1 MRKATIALAGNPN
14 SGKTTLFNALT
25 GANQYVGNWPGVTV
39 ERKGGQLSENTNI
52 EVQDLPGIYSLSPY
66 SLEEIVTRDYLIK
79 DTPSVIINLVDATN
93 LERNLYL
100 TTQILEL
107 GRPVIVALNMVD
119 LLEKRGI
126 TIDKTQLAALLRV
139 PVVDIAALK
148 KHGTKELVEL
158 ASSMAQN
165 PEARPAAPLHFRNTA
180 VEAALSEIEQ
190 FISCSDLLK
199 RWYAVK
205 LFERDEKIQQELQL
219 SPEFI
224 KQIDEIITRIETEFD
239 DDCESIITSER
250 YELVTEITAQCQTKQ
265 NLGLSTSDK
274 IDRIVTHR
282 ILALPIFF
290 LVMWAVYYI
299 SINTVGDWGT
309 AWANDVL
316 FGEYIGPWVDG
327 FLGTSGVGIGLVSIM
342 ATFASL
348 ILLFPLMLRR
358 LHDLNMK
365 GSWMYLPLLPFIL
378 AFIIMPNVEAPAEE
392 DVPTVS
398 MEALATLPSETT
410 TTTSSATTSNTP
422 ATANEALEEA
432 SSESAI
438 ITGIDHIMSFYDSC
452 IEGLTSFLLS
462 VLSTI
467 YTPLMIALGVANA
480 VLLGVCCFKPGQK
493 NHNDHGPVPS
503 TNPLAVSNLKNI
515 LSLKGR
521 TGVLTFW
528 LQYLIISVICF
539 GIGMLGTLE
548 LNCDDKILNFVQNAV
563 VSGVGAVLGFL
574 PQMAVLFLCMA
585 LLEDCGY
592 MARVAFVMDRIFR
605 KFGLSGKSFIPMLVS
620 MGCGIPGVMATRTIE
635 NEKDRRMTI
644 MLTTNMPCGAKVPI
658 IAVLAFAFFPDDTGL
673 ITTSAYFMGLISI
686 ILSGIILKKTRW
698 FYGPTAPFVMELP
711 AYHAP
716 LISNITQHSINRCKA
731 FVQKAGT
738 VIFFACAIIWFLK
751 SHDWHM
757 SYLEDAPSTDNQE
770 ETIPAINNSILADVG
785 NTIAPVF
792 APLGWAETDATG
804 QRDWKPTVAA
814 ITGLIAKEEV
824 VATMSMLYATND
836 SGEEEDTA
844 EPEHNFYAEANALSL
859 ISVTLVDTFGTKLI
873 TNTKPETN
881 TEAPASE
888 TQAEAITTSEET
900 EEEVSEEESAA
911 GILRAAKALG
921 ANPITA
927 YSFLIFN
934 LLCAPCFAAIGAI
947 RREMNS
953 AKWTWLAI
961 LWLCGW
967 AYLLAFIFYQL
978 GTYFTSGVLGYEQI
992 IALAGLLLVIYVLIR
1007 KPYSPKK

>member
-39 ERKGGQLSENTNI
+39 ERKGGQLNENTDI

-66 SLEEIVTRDYLIK
+66 SLEEVVTRDYLVK

-126 TIDKTQLAALLRV
+126 TIDKTELAALLHV

-158 ASSMAQN
+158 ATSLAQN
-165 PEARPAAPLHFRNTA
+165 PEALPAAPLHFRNTA
-180 VEAALSEIEQ
+180 VESAISEIEQ
-190 FISCSDLLK
+190 LISCSDLLK
-199 RWYAVK
+199 RWYAIK

-219 SPEFI
+219 SPEI
-224 KQIDEIITRIETEFD
+224 VEQIETIITRIETEFD

-250 YELVTEITAQCQTKQ
+250 YELVTEIVAQCQTKQ

-398 MEALATLPSETT
+398 MEAPAILQTNNTEL
-410 TTTSSATTSNTP
+410 TSSTTIADAPT
-422 ATANEALEEA
+422 TASEALEEA

-467 YTPLMIALGVANA
+467 YTPLMMALGVANA

-751 SHDWHM
+751 SHDWQM

-836 SGEEEDTA
+836 SGEEEATA

-873 TNTKPETN
+873 TNTNPETN

-978 GTYFTSGVLGYEQI
+978 GTYFTSGVWGYEQI
-992 IALAGLLLVIYVLIR
+992 IALAGLLLVIYALIR